1 MTLTRIFGR
10 EIQDQEPVSQIYLT
24 TVSSGK
30 KNYTRIT
37 PIYNDEPSNNFD
49 FGKILENHEN
59 RHRRF
64 RVTRFLLKHM
74 KRLRKSLEKDCLR
87 LSQVYRKYQGISYSL
102 QYEQKKQ
109 RV

>member
-1 MTLTRIFGR
+1 MHPIT
-10 EIQDQEPVSQIYLT
+10 EPVEVAKHQ
-24 TVSSGK
+24 
-30 KNYTRIT
+30 NR
-37 PIYNDEPSNNFD
+37 NQ
-49 FGKILENHEN
+49 LENYEN